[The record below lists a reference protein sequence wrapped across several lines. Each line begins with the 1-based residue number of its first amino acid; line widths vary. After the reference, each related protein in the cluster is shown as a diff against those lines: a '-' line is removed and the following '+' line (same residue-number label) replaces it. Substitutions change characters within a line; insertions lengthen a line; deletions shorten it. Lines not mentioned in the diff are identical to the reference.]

1 MISQPIIGL
10 GAEQK
15 IISGKSRVP
24 MGGSVY
30 WGRSGSH
37 GRPVSLEKN
46 DIARSIANSQAHAP
60 AKLICNA
67 PHEHPRK
74 ERRLPDF
81 RYLAGVPRVC
91 SGTQPV
97 RSPAAHRVATI
108 RDNTADLAAM
118 ADALS
123 QSPER
128 VYFFRSA
135 ARNLAASALDSW
147 SALASYLSGRLNFLP
162 SSVASGFVNA
172 CTAPGYSMT
181 R

>member
-1 MISQPIIGL
+1 MRRTST
-10 GAEQK
+10 
-15 IISGKSRVP
+15 R
-24 MGGSVY
+24 
-30 WGRSGSH
+30 
-37 GRPVSLEKN
+37 EKN
-46 DIARSIANSQAHAP
+46 ADYP
-60 AKLICNA
+60 T
-67 PHEHPRK
+67 
-74 ERRLPDF
+74 F
-81 RYLAGVPRVC
+81 RYLAGDAAGMLRHPARPEPRSAS
-91 SGTQPV
+91 SGDDSGQ
-97 RSPAAHRVATI
+97 H
-108 RDNTADLAAM
+108 TADLAAM

-135 ARNLAASALDSW
+135 AKNLAASALDSW